1 MSGDATDYLRDPVI
15 YPHWMWVAG
24 AAILLLVVGWVAYSL
39 WSWWHSR
46 ERTVTD
52 LQSISDA
59 RRSRYYEFIDQIAQR
74 NASGELD
81 ERGTHLAIAGL
92 MRALGTERSGRD
104 LEVATVAEIRALVP
118 TWPQLAEV
126 LEACEEPSFVGD
138 EQEGA
143 DQGRGERPDNP
154 LLAAGWD
161 MAPPPPP
168 HRPSV
173 DGILSLASQAVGA

>member
-81 ERGTHLAIAGL
+81 ERGTHLAVAGL

-104 LEVATVAEIRALVP
+104 LEVATVAEIRVLVP

-138 EQEGA
+138 EEGA
-143 DQGRGERPDNP
+143 ARDRGERSDNP
-154 LLAAGWD
+154 FLAAGRD
-161 MAPPPPP
+161 AAPPPR
-168 HRPSV
+168 RPSV
-173 DGILSLASQAVGA
+173 DGILALASQAVGA